1 MLISKKNAE
10 CDSHDCPKI
19 NEVAIQEIKLL
30 VKEAGV
36 GLEGVGKLG
45 GWIGGRVVLV
55 DTSKPIHQWVPIAE
69 RTL

>member
-1 MLISKKNAE
+1 MLVSEENAE

-19 NEVAIQEIKLL
+19 DVEAIQEIKLL

-36 GLEGVGKLG
+36 DLDGVGKLG
-45 GWIGGRVVLV
+45 GWVGGRVVLV
-55 DTSKPIHQWVPIAE
+55 DTSKPIDQWVPIAE